1 MADNCN
7 GEMVSCQATGN
18 IGGAAVESHVVEI
31 PVDEEKQ
38 SSLPYSSPAKQP
50 LEEIGDSKG
59 HLLLLKLWQ
68 RDEELIAHHMEVKE
82 SRIDSI
88 NKEIFQLVC
97 CYFAFNW
104 IVLTLLFTVGSSAHT
119 CGRWW
124 IPCSTSLITSV
135 ILICAVLYK
144 IVIRGRVQ
152 MGLLKDKADLRSVS
166 KCIQE
171 LRMKGV
177 SFDLSKE
184 PQNAK
189 RMKSSSVE
197 TKLNPLR
204 WCSQFLLPIALTL
217 ISGLVLCSSR
227 YIACS

>member
-1 MADNCN
+1 MADKCTA
-7 GEMVSCQATGN
+7 EVVVACELTGN
-18 IGGAAVESHVVEI
+18 GAAAAESHVVEI

-38 SSLPYSSPAKQP
+38 SSLPCSPAKQP
-50 LEEIGDSKG
+50 LEEIADSKG

-68 RDEELIAHHMEVKE
+68 REEELIAHQMEVKE

-88 NKEIFQLVC
+88 HKEIFQLVC
-97 CYFAFNW
+97 CYFVFNW
-104 IVLTLLFTVGSSAHT
+104 IVLTLLFTAGSSAHT
-119 CGRWW
+119 CTRWW
-124 IPCSTSLITSV
+124 IPCSISLITSV
-135 ILICAVLYK
+135 ILICAILYK
-144 IVIRGRVQ
+144 IVIRGRVH
-152 MGLLKDKADLRSVS
+152 MGLQKDKANLRSVS

-197 TKLNPLR
+197 TRLNPLR
-204 WCSQFLLPIALTL
+204 WCSEFFVPIALSL
-217 ISGLVLCSSR
+217 ISGLILCSSR
-227 YIACS
+227 YIVCS